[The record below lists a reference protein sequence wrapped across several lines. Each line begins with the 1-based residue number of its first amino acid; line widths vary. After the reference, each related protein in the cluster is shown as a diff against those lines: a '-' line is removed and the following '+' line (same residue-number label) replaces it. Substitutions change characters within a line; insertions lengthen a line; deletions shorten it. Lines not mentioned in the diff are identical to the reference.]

1 MSYWRRSESAVV
13 KSLSLFLFALSNHF
27 LPKPNLY
34 DSRNFTHCPGI
45 SFGRGRSCAIQW
57 MVPYLGHNQALVWV
71 KLASGWQPACLMRTP
86 DPWPSIAIITQP
98 KSSKPSTYHTTTSQ
112 NYEILH
118 QLISNLSDLCLLL
131 HAFIFLDATLAA
143 EEEVMEGGRLVI
155 CWWSNDLLLLHQTIS
170 RDNGGQEEAPG
181 LPTLSPLHSALH
193 WNTQIQTL
201 KNAYT
206 NMEIDKYKNWKIQTQ
221 TMKYKSANVDKD
233 ANGEKWF
240 ERFFNK
246 DW

>member
-1 MSYWRRSESAVV
+1 MGGSRRALCGLQTPGPVL
-13 KSLSLFLFALSNHF
+13 LSSH
-27 LPKPNLY
+27 
-34 DSRNFTHCPGI
+34 S
-45 SFGRGRSCAIQW
+45 
-57 MVPYLGHNQALVWV
+57 
-71 KLASGWQPACLMRTP
+71 
-86 DPWPSIAIITQP
+86 P
-98 KSSKPSTYHTTTSQ
+98 KSSKPSTYHTRSSQ
-112 NYEILH
+112 NYELRH

-131 HAFIFLDATLAA
+131 YAFIFLGAILAA

-206 NMEIDKYKNWKIQTQ
+206 NMEIDKYTNWKIQTQ

-233 ANGEKWF
+233 ANSWTLVFLIHNVTARAFDDYNYFRWGEIV
-240 ERFFNK
+240 EIFFNK
-246 DW
+246 ER